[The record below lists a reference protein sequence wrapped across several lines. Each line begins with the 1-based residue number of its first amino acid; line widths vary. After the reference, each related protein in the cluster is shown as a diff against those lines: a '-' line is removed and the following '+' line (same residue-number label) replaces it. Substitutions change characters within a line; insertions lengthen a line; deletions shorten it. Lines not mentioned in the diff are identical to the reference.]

1 MKKKGLRNLFKW
13 AKPYLP
19 ELIAILFFSVL
30 NPLLY
35 SFVPQ
40 FIKYIVDVIF
50 EGNLTEGRINLPS
63 FLLSFYEN
71 FENKLTAVAVVGAS
85 LVLYQA
91 FRGIFMFLNGYIRG
105 KFAEGIAYDMRNSMF
120 RHIQNLSF
128 TYHNNADTG
137 DLIQRCTSDN
147 DTVKSFLS
155 GQLPQ
160 LLYIIGSFTFG
171 AVQMALINR
180 TIMLVTMA
188 VVPISVTSS
197 IIYFHFIR
205 KKFELVEEL
214 EAQMTTVIQ
223 ENVNGVRVVK
233 AFANEAHE
241 IAKFRKESRKFADE
255 NRFLTKYMALYWGL
269 SDFVTFLQ
277 YTLTMSVSIF
287 LVRDGLLSA
296 GDIIACL
303 MYIGMLVWPI
313 RGLGRI
319 IGDFGKAVVASNRID
334 EVLSVPDE
342 FVEDGTETP
351 EVTGAIEFRNVS
363 FRFPDSEVNLLE
375 DVSFTINPGE
385 TVAIIGKTGS
395 GKSTIASLLVRLLE
409 YQSGNI
415 LIDGVELKKI
425 SKRWI
430 RSKIGVI
437 LQDPFLYATTVFE
450 NIKIGYR
457 KIEPERVYQVAKTA
471 SIHNDIIGFEKGY
484 DTLVGEKGVT
494 LSGGQKQRI
503 AIARMLLM
511 DKPVVLFDDSLSA
524 VDTTTDL
531 AIRNALKENNK
542 KLTSIIIT
550 HRITTAKEADKIIVL
565 ENGRVSAIGRHEEL
579 SRLEGLYKNL
589 WDIQG
594 ALESEFVKLVEG
606 GEKNE

>member
-1 MKKKGLRNLFKW
+1 MRKKGLSNLMKW
-13 AKPYLP
+13 AKPHLP
-19 ELIAILFFSVL
+19 ELLATLFLSVW

-35 SFVPQ
+35 SYVPQ
-40 FIKYIVDVIF
+40 FIKYIVDVVF

-63 FLLSFYEN
+63 FLVSFFDS
-71 FENKLTAVAVVGAS
+71 FEDQLTAVVIVGVS
-85 LVLYQA
+85 LVIYQL
-91 FRGIFMFLNGYIRG
+91 FRGIFMFLNGFIRG
-105 KFAEGIAYDMRNSMF
+105 KFAEGVAFDMRISMF
-120 RHIQNLSF
+120 KHIQNLSY

-147 DTVKSFLS
+147 DTVKTFLS
-155 GQLPQ
+155 AQLPQ

-188 VVPISVTSS
+188 VAPITLTAS
-197 IIYFHFIR
+197 IIYFRYIR

-223 ENVNGVRVVK
+223 ENVNGARVVK
-233 AFANEAHE
+233 AFANEAFE
-241 IAKFRKESRKFADE
+241 INKFRKENRKFADE
-255 NRFLTKYMALYWGL
+255 NRHLSNSMALYWGL

-277 YTLTMSVSIF
+277 YTLTISVAIY
-287 LVRDGLLSA
+287 LVRTGALSA

-319 IGDFGKAVVASNRID
+319 IGDFGKAVVASNRIE
-334 EVLSVPDE
+334 EVLSLPDE
-342 FVEDGTETP
+342 YGDDGTETP
-351 EVTGAIEFRNVS
+351 EVTGAIEFKNVS

-375 DVSFTINPGE
+375 DVSFKINPGE

-395 GKSTIASLLVRLLE
+395 GKSTIANLLVRLLE
-409 YQSGNI
+409 YQSGSI

-437 LQDPFLYATTVFE
+437 LQDPFLYATTVYE
-450 NIKIGYR
+450 NIRIGFR
-457 KIEPERVYQVAKTA
+457 NIGPDRVYQVAKTA
-471 SIHNDIIGFEKGY
+471 AIHNDIIGFEKGY

-503 AIARMLLM
+503 AIARMLLL

-531 AIRNALKENNK
+531 AIRNALKETNNE
-542 KLTSIIIT
+542 LTSIIIT

-565 ENGRVSAIGRHEEL
+565 ENGRVSEIGTHKEL
-579 SRLEGLYKNL
+579 AQKEGLYKHL

-594 ALESEFVKLVEG
+594 ALESEFIKLVEG
-606 GEKNE
+606 EEDNE

>member
-1 MKKKGLRNLFKW
+1 
-13 AKPYLP
+13 
-19 ELIAILFFSVL
+19 
-30 NPLLY
+30 
-35 SFVPQ
+35 
-40 FIKYIVDVIF
+40 
-50 EGNLTEGRINLPS
+50 
-63 FLLSFYEN
+63 
-71 FENKLTAVAVVGAS
+71 
-85 LVLYQA
+85 
-91 FRGIFMFLNGYIRG
+91 
-105 KFAEGIAYDMRNSMF
+105 
-120 RHIQNLSF
+120 
-128 TYHNNADTG
+128 
-137 DLIQRCTSDN
+137 
-147 DTVKSFLS
+147 
-155 GQLPQ
+155 
-160 LLYIIGSFTFG
+160 
-171 AVQMALINR
+171 
-180 TIMLVTMA
+180 MLVTMA

-471 SIHNDIIGFEKGY
+471 SIHNDIMGFEKGY

>member
-13 AKPYLP
+13 AKPHLP

-471 SIHNDIIGFEKGY
+471 SIHNDIMGFEKGY